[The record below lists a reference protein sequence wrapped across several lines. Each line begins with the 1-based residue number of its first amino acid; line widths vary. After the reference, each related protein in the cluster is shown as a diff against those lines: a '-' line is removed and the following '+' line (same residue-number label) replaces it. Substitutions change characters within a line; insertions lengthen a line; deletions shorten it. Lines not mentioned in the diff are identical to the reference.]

1 MPPFLVR
8 EHSSL
13 PLSFVAWGGVERQS
27 IMILL
32 RALYVVEQGHSPRTG
47 GVAPRNRYRAR
58 LYLPILLLLAS
69 LVFVSCSGL
78 NFGGTPAKVTPTVG
92 SSQEA
97 LSQLHWCG
105 KPLMIFRDEG
115 APPPSS
121 VTPTATATTTGTPTA
136 TVGNTPT
143 ATATATPSTNH
154 PVTIT
159 DWSQVKPNLGFVVYL
174 PESLPQNSC
183 LVSASGTIH
192 DPIFG
197 GSFTIG
203 YLLPDHSSI
212 SLAEAPVRSQSHEFQ
227 CSPSSVATPHASGTP
242 TPVSG
247 PAQAALQLCSGAR
260 DNTSIVFSAG
270 GSTNSLQQFFDA
282 LQPNVN
288 WVPAS

>member
-1 MPPFLVR
+1 
-8 EHSSL
+8 
-13 PLSFVAWGGVERQS
+13 
-27 IMILL
+27 MILL

-47 GVAPRNRYRAR
+47 GEAPRNRYQAR
-58 LYLPILLLLAS
+58 LCLSILSLLAS

-78 NFGGTPAKVTPTVG
+78 NIGGTPAKVTPTVG
-92 SSQEA
+92 SSQVA

-121 VTPTATATTTGTPTA
+121 VTPTATATTTTTVTPTA
-136 TVGNTPT
+136 TAGNTPT
-143 ATATATPSTNH
+143 ATATATPGTNK

-212 SLAEAPVRSQSHEFQ
+212 SLAEAPLRSQSHEFQ
-227 CSPSSVATPHASGTP
+227 CSPSNVATPQASGTP
-242 TPVSG
+242 TPASG

-270 GSTNSLQQFFDA
+270 GSTNSLQKLFDA
-282 LQPNVN
+282 LQPDVN

>member
-1 MPPFLVR
+1 
-8 EHSSL
+8 
-13 PLSFVAWGGVERQS
+13 
-27 IMILL
+27 MILL
-32 RALYVVEQGHSPRTG
+32 RALYVVEQGHSPGTG
-47 GVAPRNRYRAR
+47 EEAPRNRYQAR
-58 LYLPILLLLAS
+58 LYLSILSLLAS

-78 NFGGTPAKVTPTVG
+78 NLGGTPAKVTPTVG
-92 SSQEA
+92 SSQVA

-121 VTPTATATTTGTPTA
+121 VTPTATTTTGTATA

-143 ATATATPSTNH
+143 ATATVTPSTNH

-159 DWSQVKPNLGFVVYL
+159 DWSQVKQNLGFVVYL

-212 SLAEAPVRSQSHEFQ
+212 SLAEAPLRTQSHEFQ

-242 TPVSG
+242 TPAAG

-270 GSTNSLQQFFDA
+270 GSTNSLQQLFDA

-288 WVPAS
+288 WVPTS

>member
-1 MPPFLVR
+1 MN
-8 EHSSL
+8 
-13 PLSFVAWGGVERQS
+13 
-27 IMILL
+27 LL

-47 GVAPRNRYRAR
+47 GEAPRNRYQAR
-58 LYLPILLLLAS
+58 LYLSILSLLAS

-78 NFGGTPAKVTPTVG
+78 NFGGPPAKVTPTVG

-121 VTPTATATTTGTPTA
+121 VTPTATTTTG
-136 TVGNTPT
+136 TPT

-242 TPVSG
+242 TPPSG

-270 GSTNSLQQFFDA
+270 GNTNSLQQFFDA

>member
-1 MPPFLVR
+1 MPP
-8 EHSSL
+8 
-13 PLSFVAWGGVERQS
+13 SFVAWGGVERQS

-32 RALYVVEQGHSPRTG
+32 RAFYVVEQGHSPRTG
-47 GVAPRNRYRAR
+47 EEAPCNRYRAR

-69 LVFVSCSGL
+69 LVFASCSGL
-78 NFGGTPAKVTPTVG
+78 NFGGTTGKVTPTVG
-92 SSQEA
+92 SSQVA

-115 APPPSS
+115 APPPGN
-121 VTPTATATTTGTPTA
+121 VTPTATATPTGTPTA
-136 TVGNTPT
+136 TVGITPT
-143 ATATATPSTNH
+143 ATATATTSTSP

-212 SLAEAPVRSQSHEFQ
+212 SLAEAPLHSQSHEFQ
-227 CSPSSVATPHASGTP
+227 CSPSSVTTPHAAGTP
-242 TPVSG
+242 TPAPG
-247 PAQAALQLCSGAR
+247 PAQADQQLCSGAR

-270 GSTNSLQQFFDA
+270 GSTDALQQFFNA
-282 LQPNVN
+282 LQANIN
-288 WVPAS
+288 WVPAA

>member
-1 MPPFLVR
+1 
-8 EHSSL
+8 
-13 PLSFVAWGGVERQS
+13 
-27 IMILL
+27 MILW
-32 RALYVVEQGHSPRTG
+32 RTLYFLAGRHNPRTG
-47 GVAPRNRYRAR
+47 EEWPCNPFPTR
-58 LYLPILLLLAS
+58 LCPPILLLLAG
-69 LVFVSCSGL
+69 LVFSSCSGL
-78 NFGGTPAKVTPTVG
+78 NFGGTPAKVTPTAG
-92 SSQEA
+92 SSQVA

-105 KPLMIFRDEG
+105 KPLIIFRDEG
-115 APPPSS
+115 ATAPGS

-136 TVGNTPT
+136 TATAGNTPTPT
-143 ATATATPSTNH
+143 ATAAPSTH
-154 PVTIT
+154 KPVTIT

-174 PESLPQNSC
+174 PEALPQNSC

-212 SLAEAPVRSQSHEFQ
+212 SLAEAPLHSQSHEFQ
-227 CSPSSVATPHASGTP
+227 CSPASIATPHASGTP
-242 TPVSG
+242 TPASG

-270 GSTNSLQQFFDA
+270 GSTNSLQQLFAA

-288 WVPAS
+288 WVPTS

>member
-1 MPPFLVR
+1 
-8 EHSSL
+8 
-13 PLSFVAWGGVERQS
+13 
-27 IMILL
+27 MILL
-32 RALYVVEQGHSPRTG
+32 RALYVVEQEHSPGAG
-47 GVAPRNRYRAR
+47 GEAPRNRYQAR
-58 LYLPILLLLAS
+58 LCLSILSLLAS

-78 NFGGTPAKVTPTVG
+78 NIGGTPAKVTPTVG
-92 SSQEA
+92 SSQVA

-115 APPPSS
+115 APAPSS

-136 TVGNTPT
+136 TAGNTPT
-143 ATATATPSTNH
+143 AAATATPSTNH

-174 PESLPQNSC
+174 PESLQQNSC
-183 LVSASGTIH
+183 LVSASGTTH

-212 SLAEAPVRSQSHEFQ
+212 SLAEAPLRSQSHEFQ
-227 CSPSSVATPHASGTP
+227 CSPATVATPHAGGTS
-242 TPVSG
+242 TPAAG
-247 PAQAALQLCSGAR
+247 PAQAPLQLCSGAR
-260 DNTSIVFSAG
+260 ENTSIVFSASG
-270 GSTNSLQQFFDA
+270 TPTSLQQFFEA

>member
-1 MPPFLVR
+1 
-8 EHSSL
+8 
-13 PLSFVAWGGVERQS
+13 
-27 IMILL
+27 MILL

-58 LYLPILLLLAS
+58 LYLPIFLLLAS

-121 VTPTATATTTGTPTA
+121 V
-136 TVGNTPT
+136 TPT

-227 CSPSSVATPHASGTP
+227 CSPSSIATPHASGTP
-242 TPVSG
+242 TPPSG
-247 PAQAALQLCSGAR
+247 PAQAAL
-260 DNTSIVFSAG
+260 
-270 GSTNSLQQFFDA
+270 
-282 LQPNVN
+282 
-288 WVPAS
+288 